1 MRARFDLVGLD
12 PRGIGASTPLRCF
25 DTLDQALGVLPPF
38 PFPVTAAEERLWV
51 DADRTFAR
59 ACARRGGPILDHM
72 ATADVARDLDLLR
85 QAVGDRQLTYV
96 GFSYGAYLGATYANL
111 FPAKVRALVLDGV
124 PDPVAWATGRGDQA
138 ATWPLFNRVGSA
150 EGASAT
156 LGEFFRLC
164 DQGGPACAFSQ
175 GDPRRRYQALARR
188 LLANP
193 VQTPDGPVGYADLIY
208 ATLLALQDP
217 AAWPELAQ
225 RLQQLDSLT
234 RQPTAAA
241 TRLGTSQPDY
251 PNVLEG
257 LPGVACSDSD
267 NPDQVGA
274 WQRAADASDRTA
286 PYFGRYWT
294 WSSSICQPWPGRDP
308 DRYTGPWTAADRQP
322 GPDRRQPIR
331 PGHPLPGGGHPGPP
345 APPIPPAHPERL
357 GPHLRRQILLHRRTH
372 SPVPTHHP
380 DPATRLRLPA
390 RPRAVRP
397 PIGPDGRR
405 PNQAREELT
414 MRRASPVLLAGALA
428 RWRCWP
434 GRPRSGRG
442 TTRPLPPTAP
452 RHRPPPN
459 QLLIRQPSSGWWTG
473 SWRPAPPAPS
483 RWSALA
489 SGPGRGL
496 SRGSCRQQSHYP
508 EWRVRA
514 RSVAQAGTRPRRRS
528 RSPLGWRHERS
539 LS

>member
-1 MRARFDLVGLD
+1 MPTSRATQHPHGLRRTVLTAVVAGLLASLLAAPAETAASPVPASPPVPWLDWAACGDGLECTTARVPLDYDRPSGPTITLALIRLPASDPGRRIGSIFLNPGGPGKSGVDAVRQGGRSLFSAEVRARFDLVGLD

-25 DTLDQALGVLPPF
+25 NTLDQALGVLPPF

-59 ACARRGGPILDHM
+59 ACAGRGGPILDHM

-85 QAVGDRQLTYV
+85 QAVGDRQLTYA
-96 GFSYGAYLGATYANL
+96 GLSYGAYLGATYANL

-124 PDPVAWATGRGDQA
+124 PDPIAWATGRGDQA

-188 LLANP
+188 LVANP
-193 VQTPDGPVGYADLIY
+193 VQTPDGPVGYADLVY

-251 PNVLEG
+251 SNVLEG
-257 LPGVACSDSD
+257 PAGVACSDSD

-274 WQRAADASDRTA
+274 WQRAADAAERTA

-294 WSSSICQPWPGRDP
+294 WFSSICQPWPGHDP
-308 DRYTGPWTAADRQP
+308 DRYTGPWTAQ
-322 GPDRRQPIR
+322 
-331 PGHPLPGGGHPGPP
+331 
-345 APPIPPAHPERL
+345 
-357 GPHLRRQILLHRRTH
+357 TVN
-372 SPVPTHHP
+372 PVLVVGNRF
-380 DPATRLRLPA
+380 DPATPYQGAVSLARILPRSRLLTLNGWGHTSEGKSSCIDAHTARYLLTTQVPQPGTVRQPDLVPFAHPSAPTAGSPTKPA
-390 RPRAVRP
+390 R
-397 PIGPDGRR
+397 
-405 PNQAREELT
+405 
-414 MRRASPVLLAGALA
+414 S
-428 RWRCWP
+428 
-434 GRPRSGRG
+434 
-442 TTRPLPPTAP
+442 
-452 RHRPPPN
+452 
-459 QLLIRQPSSGWWTG
+459 
-473 SWRPAPPAPS
+473 
-483 RWSALA
+483 
-489 SGPGRGL
+489 
-496 SRGSCRQQSHYP
+496 
-508 EWRVRA
+508 
-514 RSVAQAGTRPRRRS
+514 
-528 RSPLGWRHERS
+528 
-539 LS
+539 

>member
-1 MRARFDLVGLD
+1 MPTSRATQHPHGLRRTVLTAVVVGLLASLLAAPAETAASPVPASPPVPWLDWAACGDGLECTTARVPLDYDRPSGPTITLALIRLPASDPGRRIGSIFLNPGGPGKSGVDAVRQGGRSLFSAEVRARFDLVGLD

-25 DTLDQALGVLPPF
+25 NTLDQALGVLPPF

-59 ACARRGGPILDHM
+59 ACAGRGGPILDHM

-96 GFSYGAYLGATYANL
+96 GLSYGAYLGATYANL
-111 FPAKVRALVLDGV
+111 FPAKLRALVLDGV

-138 ATWPLFNRVGSA
+138 ATQPLFNRVGSA

-188 LLANP
+188 LVANP
-193 VQTPDGPVGYADLIY
+193 VQTPDGPVGYADLVY

-251 PNVLEG
+251 SNVLEG
-257 LPGVACSDSD
+257 LAGVACSDSD

-274 WQRAADASDRTA
+274 WQRAADAADRTA

-294 WSSSICQPWPGRDP
+294 WFSSICQPWPGHDP
-308 DRYTGPWTAADRQP
+308 DRYTGPWTAQ
-322 GPDRRQPIR
+322 
-331 PGHPLPGGGHPGPP
+331 
-345 APPIPPAHPERL
+345 
-357 GPHLRRQILLHRRTH
+357 TVN
-372 SPVPTHHP
+372 PVLVVGNRF
-380 DPATRLRLPA
+380 DPATPYQGAVSLARILPRSRLLTLNGWGHTSEGKSSCIDAHTARYLLTTQVPQPGTVCQPDLVPFAHPSAQTAGSPTKPA
-390 RPRAVRP
+390 R
-397 PIGPDGRR
+397 
-405 PNQAREELT
+405 
-414 MRRASPVLLAGALA
+414 S
-428 RWRCWP
+428 
-434 GRPRSGRG
+434 
-442 TTRPLPPTAP
+442 
-452 RHRPPPN
+452 
-459 QLLIRQPSSGWWTG
+459 
-473 SWRPAPPAPS
+473 
-483 RWSALA
+483 
-489 SGPGRGL
+489 
-496 SRGSCRQQSHYP
+496 
-508 EWRVRA
+508 
-514 RSVAQAGTRPRRRS
+514 
-528 RSPLGWRHERS
+528 
-539 LS
+539 

>member
-1 MRARFDLVGLD
+1 MPTSRPTQHPRGLRRTVLTAVVAGLLASLLVASTAAAAPPGSAGPPVPRLHWAPCGDGLECTTARVPLDYDRPDGAAITLALIRLPASGPGRRIGSIFLNPGGPGKSGVDAVRQGGRSLFSAQVRARFDLVGLD

-51 DADRTFAR
+51 DADRTFAG
-59 ACARRGGPILDHM
+59 ACAGRGGPILDHM

-96 GFSYGAYLGATYANL
+96 GLSYGAYLGATYANL

-150 EGASAT
+150 EGASVT

-164 DQGGPACAFSQ
+164 NQGGPACAFSK

-193 VQTPDGPVGYADLIY
+193 VQTPDGPVGYADLVY

-217 AAWPELAQ
+217 AAWPELAE

-241 TRLGTSQPDY
+241 TSIGTSQPDY
-251 PNVLEG
+251 TNVLEG

-274 WQRAADASDRTA
+274 WRRAADAADRAA

-294 WSSSICQPWPGRDP
+294 WFSSICQPWPGRDP
-308 DRYTGPWTAADRQP
+308 DRYIGPWTAQ
-322 GPDRRQPIR
+322 
-331 PGHPLPGGGHPGPP
+331 
-345 APPIPPAHPERL
+345 
-357 GPHLRRQILLHRRTH
+357 TVN
-372 SPVPTHHP
+372 PVLVVGNRF
-380 DPATRLRLPA
+380 DPATPYQGAVTLAHLLPRSRLLTLNGWGHTSEGKSSCIDAHMTRYLLTTRTPQPGTICQPDIVPFAHPSAAQTAGGPTNPA
-390 RPRAVRP
+390 R
-397 PIGPDGRR
+397 
-405 PNQAREELT
+405 
-414 MRRASPVLLAGALA
+414 S
-428 RWRCWP
+428 
-434 GRPRSGRG
+434 
-442 TTRPLPPTAP
+442 
-452 RHRPPPN
+452 
-459 QLLIRQPSSGWWTG
+459 
-473 SWRPAPPAPS
+473 
-483 RWSALA
+483 
-489 SGPGRGL
+489 
-496 SRGSCRQQSHYP
+496 
-508 EWRVRA
+508 
-514 RSVAQAGTRPRRRS
+514 
-528 RSPLGWRHERS
+528 
-539 LS
+539 